1 MIHKQGGNHM
11 NRWTVLLAIIAVVAL
26 VALGCS
32 GGGESP
38 VMPDT
43 GPAIT
48 DQSQNTGQTQTHL
61 WGYYDLYF
69 DFENQTVEAVPNH
82 NAMFTANVVQF
93 VNGNPANLGFG
104 IHGTPVGVDYI
115 DVDIDVSITHPFPG
129 IHQYDGYD
137 VRGVFMGEGSESLSY
152 GSNLDYASL
161 VTDQHMKDYNPEG
174 LDDEYVDP
182 YDAPVGNPD
191 GYTRWFNADEFIG
204 SGPLGYTQGKLAT
217 PGYVDKL
224 TATLNPY
231 KYFCDG
237 LDVEDD
243 AWEWLTT
250 GTNSDGHGLFSAG
263 ATNTRNYY
271 LRFPVPTPGV
281 SYGYAILATWGEPG
295 ADDDPADFVE
305 NAVEAVA
312 LSVDL
317 TDDIYYVDGT
327 DNGGDFIADISP
339 YNWEYA
345 PSTILVETGVHS
357 AVESFDPGATLVGGT
372 ETYSTYHVEFTVD
385 DVTEA
390 GYDEYWVVL
399 EYGEYDYTCDYP
411 APAPDATLAAFF
423 RYDLFIA
430 DHPYNADPICDL
442 EIVSPT
448 MPYEGWAVGVE
459 FDASGSYDPEGE
471 PVTFSWDFDNDGIFG
486 DDYDSGTDD
495 NPTKFYQT
503 DYNGPVTVLVED
515 GVGGEAECSVEL
527 DITAYPNKNIDV
539 THPSSFAVDVTV
551 DHTTGDILVLYD
563 NDNVRRYDYSAYLSS
578 YTTIDTPQSGNGK
591 YIDVAEN
598 GTWLMNKLHAPGG
611 TYAYQ
616 YPQCYS
622 ASDSH
627 LGGYSYSFYTS
638 FYDSYGELD
647 CVGFSSTGTRSNAL
661 CFSYGYA
668 YTSGSEY
675 VYNRSY
681 YPINYWYKY
690 RYHSSS
696 YPDYGPSYL
705 TWNFVVAVEA
715 DPNGDYLWYI
725 EDEDYLAS
733 RWNATGSSTMYY
745 SGPYFGTQQT
755 QVDGDAGMA
764 GPLDITS
771 DTTGHI
777 YILDELTTGDFSIKH
792 FSYTSSSTTPLTQF
806 GDSDDWN
813 YDPFRIDGSWGM
825 DGNVVI
831 LQSDGTNDAISLFS
845 QDEIPDS

>member
-430 DHPYNADPICDL
+430 DTPYNADPICDL
-442 EIVSPT
+442 EVVT
-448 MPYEGWAVGVE
+448 DMPASWYGDVPVE
-459 FDASGSYDPEGE
+459 FDASGSYDPD
-471 PVTFSWDFDNDGIFG
+471 PDDVLTYAWDFDGDELYDEDPDDAYDGDPWNPTHTYDG
-486 DDYDSGTDD
+486 DYTGNVNLMLTDGNGGEATCFVEVEVEVKSCGTMTCPSASPTTMIGSNRIYYYNPEPTRASGTPRIVCAYSGGYYLSSINVTGTSSYFNTSNSYTIYNIAMQSDDTFFMQDSGSSTSLWTRTYDSSTGFGSRTSWGTAIPSGNYVHRLVVDEDD
-495 NPTKFYQT
+495 NPIVCARTSSGGLAVFHHDGTSWGSAINVPSSIMSEGGNSYFNFYDFDYDPTTGWYYFVERYNSAGVYAMDDTGTEMWSDNALWTQVNSTSYNPGIFIDKGDAECRMILMAGRNTSGQT
-503 DYNGPVTVLVED
+503 TYWARFDP
-515 GVGGEAECSVEL
+515 VGGS
-527 DITAYPNKNIDV
+527 KV
-539 THPSSFAVDVTV
+539 TG
-551 DHTTGDILVLYD
+551 TT
-563 NDNVRRYDYSAYLSS
+563 S
-578 YTTIDTPQSGNGK
+578 
-591 YIDVAEN
+591 
-598 GTWLMNKLHAPGG
+598 GG
-611 TYAYQ
+611 TYGTTFTTWDGRGCVQISGSTARFLAATY
-616 YPQCYS
+616 
-622 ASDSH
+622 
-627 LGGYSYSFYTS
+627 GGN
-638 FYDSYGELD
+638 
-647 CVGFSSTGTRSNAL
+647 VWSSTIVPG
-661 CFSYGYA
+661 
-668 YTSGSEY
+668 
-675 VYNRSY
+675 
-681 YPINYWYKY
+681 W
-690 RYHSSS
+690 
-696 YPDYGPSYL
+696 
-705 TWNFVVAVEA
+705 
-715 DPNGDYLWYI
+715 
-725 EDEDYLAS
+725 
-733 RWNATGSSTMYY
+733 
-745 SGPYFGTQQT
+745 
-755 QVDGDAGMA
+755 
-764 GPLDITS
+764 
-771 DTTGHI
+771 
-777 YILDELTTGDFSIKH
+777 
-792 FSYTSSSTTPLTQF
+792 
-806 GDSDDWN
+806 
-813 YDPFRIDGSWGM
+813 
-825 DGNVVI
+825 
-831 LQSDGTNDAISLFS
+831 
-845 QDEIPDS
+845 